1 MQVRYDFPHRI
12 VEHPDMGI
20 VLSDGVRLSARVWL
34 PEDATDLPVP
44 AVLEYIPYRKR
55 DGTLPRDEMM
65 HAHVAGHGY
74 ACVRVDMRGN
84 GDSEGIMSDE
94 YTIQELA
101 DACEVIEWL
110 AEQDWCSGAV
120 GMMGKSWGGF
130 NCLQTAY
137 LQPPALK
144 AVISVCSTTD
154 RFADDIHFK
163 GGCLLGENFGWGAV
177 MLSYSSRPADPE
189 LRPDWR
195 AEWLARLEAE
205 PWLAPRW
212 AALQERGPYWQ
223 HGSVCE
229 DYARMTLPVLSWGGW
244 ADNYMNTVAALVEN
258 VPGVV
263 KGIVGPWV
271 HQYPHTAVPG
281 PAIGFLQ
288 EALRWWDRWLK
299 GVENGVESDPAY
311 RAYMLHSEAPD
322 ASARHRAGHWV
333 AEEVWPSAR
342 VSRVKMGLA
351 ASAGGA
357 DCTPDDAGCLNRWR
371 NLSSPPRGYL
381 GSEDE
386 QEFSLD
392 VRTPQHL
399 GMHTGEFFPMGL
411 NAEMPGDQASD
422 DAMSLCFD
430 GPVLDAPLD
439 LLGAATLSLRL
450 ASDQPLAF
458 VVARL
463 CDVAPDGASVRIAH
477 GMLNLCHRNS
487 METPAPMPVGQAVDV
502 AFDIDQMAYRLAA
515 GHHLR
520 LAISTTYWP
529 FLWPSPKPAT
539 LTITRGTLDLP
550 RHQGSVEEWQP
561 PTPEGAAPW
570 AHKVLRAGKTSRKI
584 ETDLIAGTVA
594 LVIHDD
600 LGDTENLSHG
610 LRSGETM
617 SELWE
622 VKPDDPLSARAVHVW
637 EQRLSRGDWAVRT
650 RAEAEMTATASHL
663 RMTARLTAWH
673 GDEIIFHRDFDEIVE
688 RRFV

>member
-1 MQVRYDFPHRI
+1 MRIVTEFPHLI
-12 VEHPDMGI
+12 EDLPDMGI
-20 VLSDGVRLSARVWL
+20 TLSDGVRLSARIWRPL
-34 PEDATDLPVP
+34 GAGPVP

-55 DGTLPRDEMM
+55 DGTLQRDEIM
-65 HAHVAGHGY
+65 HAYVAGHGY

-84 GDSEGIMSDE
+84 GDSAGLMSDE

-110 AEQDWCSGAV
+110 AAQDWCSGAV

-130 NCLQTAY
+130 NCLQTAF

-154 RFADDIHFK
+154 RFADDVHFK

-177 MLSYSSRPADPE
+177 MLSYSSRPADPA
-189 LRPDWR
+189 LRTDWR
-195 AEWLARLEAE
+195 AEWLQRLEAE

-212 AALQERGPYWQ
+212 AGMQEKNDYWK
-223 HGSVCE
+223 HGSVSE
-229 DYARMTLPVLSWGGW
+229 DYARMTVPVLSWGGW
-244 ADNYMNTVAALVEN
+244 ADNYMNTVAHLVEN

-299 GVENGVESDPAY
+299 GIENGAESDPAY
-311 RAYMLHSEAPD
+311 RAYMLHSEPPN
-322 ASARHRAGHWV
+322 ASAKHRAGHWV
-333 AEEVWPSAR
+333 AETQWPSAR
-342 VSRVKMGLA
+342 VSRQVLA
-351 ASAGGA
+351 LGGK
-357 DCTPDDAGCLNRWR
+357 DGGCL
-371 NLSSPPRGYL
+371 PPHPRGYL
-381 GSEDE
+381 SREDAA
-386 QEFSLD
+386 EFA
-392 VRTPQHL
+392 VQVCTPQHL

-422 DAMSLCFD
+422 DALSLCFD
-430 GPVLDAPLD
+430 GAVLTAPLD
-439 LLGAATLSLRL
+439 LLGAARLSLRL

-463 CDVAPDGASVRIAH
+463 CDVAPDGSSVRIAH
-477 GMLNLCHRNS
+477 GMLNLCHRDS
-487 METPAPMPVGQAVDV
+487 METPVPMPVGQAVDL
-502 AFDIDQMAYRLAA
+502 AFNIDQMAYRLAA

-520 LAISTTYWP
+520 LALSTTYWP

-539 LTITRGTLDLP
+539 LTITGGELDLP
-550 RHQGSVEEWQP
+550 VHQGSGAEWVP
-561 PTPEGAAPW
+561 PPSEGAKPW
-570 AHKVLRAGKTSRKI
+570 VHRVLRAGKTTRKI
-584 ETDLIAGTVA
+584 ETDLITGTTA

-600 LGDTENLSHG
+600 LGDAENLSHG
-610 LRSGETM
+610 LCSGETM
-617 SELWE
+617 SELWQ
-622 VKPDDPLSARAVHVW
+622 VHPDDSLSARAVHTW

-650 RAEAEMTATASHL
+650 LAHTEMTASASHL

-673 GDEIIFHRDFDEIVE
+673 GDEIVFQRDYDESVE